1 MRSAGLSRLCPP
13 LLALLLA
20 VMATDDE
27 IQRWTA
33 AVQMHM
39 PEGEVK
45 GVLREAKGLL
55 VQVQRRA
62 ISAEDMELYEMML
75 RRAGATG
82 WSWSVGPGGASMRVR
97 FEGRRG
103 YKWLWVMGVL
113 TVAAAGVYSQ

>member
-1 MRSAGLSRLCPP
+1 
-13 LLALLLA
+13 
-20 VMATDDE
+20 MATDAE

-33 AVQMHM
+33 AVQMHL

-55 VQVQRRA
+55 VQVKGQA
-62 ISAEDMELYEMML
+62 ISAQDMERYEMLL

-97 FEGRRG
+97 FGGASG
-103 YKWLWVMGVL
+103 YKWLWVMAVL
-113 TVAAAGVYSQ
+113 LAAATFVSYHTLRA

>member
-1 MRSAGLSRLCPP
+1 
-13 LLALLLA
+13 
-20 VMATDDE
+20 MATDSE

-33 AVQMHM
+33 AVQMHL

-55 VQVQRRA
+55 VQVRRQA
-62 ISAEDMELYEMML
+62 ISAEDMERYEGLL

-97 FEGRRG
+97 FGGTRG
-103 YKWLWVMGVL
+103 YKWMGVMAVL
-113 TVAAAGVYSQ
+113 IAAAVWVYSQ